1 MVLANCQPI
10 IIHFSPQSSYNKLQ
24 FAAQVTTR
32 LQFTAQ
38 VTTRLQ
44 FTDHDANEYELRPF
58 QHNGNHYQNELLQGS
73 QLGIDPLSS
82 VK

>member
-1 MVLANCQPI
+1 LPTV
-10 IIHFSPQSSYNKLQ
+10 SRSSSI
-24 FAAQVTTR
+24 FR
-32 LQFTAQ
+32 LNQ